1 MIQHH
6 REAGFTLL
14 ELLIAITIL
23 GLLATILF
31 GGLRFGTRVW
41 NTGDQALERF
51 SEVQSAYEVMRRAL
65 TRAVPLASVIAAGAD
80 ADAGE
85 IGLFEGG
92 GQGLRFLGPAPAAA
106 MPGSIYQFALQAEG
120 DDERKQLVLS
130 VRPLQALGEKAKSR
144 DTSRVVLLDD
154 VRRIRFAYFGEAPE
168 GDTPAWLSAWEDG
181 QGLPLLI
188 SVQIE
193 FRPGDPRVWP
203 QLIVAPMLSPPGG

>member
-1 MIQHH
+1 MIASR
-6 REAGFTLL
+6 REVGFTLL

-51 SEVQSAYEVMRRAL
+51 SEVQSAYEVMRRTL
-65 TRAVPLASVIAAGAD
+65 TRAVPLPSVIDAAD
-80 ADAGE
+80 VDAGE
-85 IGLFEGG
+85 IGLFEGSA
-92 GQGLRFLGPAPAAA
+92 QGLRFLGPAPAAA
-106 MPGSIYQFALQAEG
+106 MPGSIYQLALQAEG

-130 VRPLQALGEKAKSR
+130 LRPLHALGETAKSR
-144 DTSRVVLLDD
+144 DTSHIVLLDD
-154 VRRIRFAYFGEAPE
+154 VRRIRFAYFGETPE
-168 GDTPAWLSAWEDG
+168 GDTPAWLSEWEDG

-203 QLIVAPMLSPPGG
+203 QLIIAPMLSPPGG

>member
-1 MIQHH
+1 MNGSR

-41 NTGDQALERF
+41 NTGDLALERF
-51 SEVQSAYEVMRRAL
+51 SEVQSAYEVMRRTL
-65 TRAVPLASVIAAGAD
+65 TRAVPLSPASAAAD
-80 ADAGE
+80 ADDGE
-85 IGLFEGG
+85 IGVFEGG
-92 GQGLRFLGPAPAAA
+92 VQGLRFLGPAPAGA

-120 DDERKQLVLS
+120 DDERKRLVLS
-130 VRPLQALGEKAKSR
+130 LRPLHALGETANSR
-144 DTSRVVLLDD
+144 DLSRVVLLDG
-154 VRRIRFAYFGEAPE
+154 VRAIRFAYFGETPE
-168 GDTPAWLSAWEDG
+168 SDTPAWLSAWEDG
-181 QGLPLLI
+181 QGLPVLI

-203 QLIVAPMLSPPGG
+203 QLIVAPMLSPPGS